1 MLQQKIN
8 VSINGID
15 IYKSQGTK
23 QISCDSA
30 EILRCVKIMIIM
42 KNVSLLQLNVRK
54 YDTLGLRGDS
64 SDQRDEKEFLILGR
78 LFEKDVGQAVNRSQT
93 S

>member
-1 MLQQKIN
+1 M
-8 VSINGID
+8 
-15 IYKSQGTK
+15 
-23 QISCDSA
+23 
-30 EILRCVKIMIIM
+30 KIMIIM

-54 YDTLGLRGDS
+54 HGTLGLRGDKS
-64 SDQRDEKEFLILGR
+64 NQRDEKEFLILGR

>member
-1 MLQQKIN
+1 
-8 VSINGID
+8 
-15 IYKSQGTK
+15 
-23 QISCDSA
+23 
-30 EILRCVKIMIIM
+30 M

-54 YDTLGLRGDS
+54 HGTLGLRGDRS
-64 SDQRDEKEFLILGR
+64 NQRDEKEFLILGR